1 METCSSAGM
10 DLETVTAAL
19 RFPDTLIIE
28 ADGDVYAICD
38 PDGTY
43 EHRPRHGWATV
54 VTSDAHDT
62 ASDLGRPGVFRLNLG
77 LSRERASEVVGGRT
91 DPAGHDLTALDVL
104 MPHPVYG
111 THGFVCVLNP
121 DRTWPQVSALIDEAH
136 AHAAA
141 REGARRPRRDGS

>member
-1 METCSSAGM
+1 M

-43 EHRPRHGWATV
+43 EQRPRNGWATV

-77 LSRERASEVVGGRT
+77 LLRERAAEVVGGRT
-91 DPAGHDLTALDVL
+91 DPTEHDLTALDVL

-111 THGFVCVLNP
+111 AYGFVCVLTP
-121 DRTWPQVSALIDEAH
+121 DQTWPQVQELIDEAH
-136 AHAAA
+136 AHAVA
-141 REGARRPRRDGS
+141 REGARRPRTQRS